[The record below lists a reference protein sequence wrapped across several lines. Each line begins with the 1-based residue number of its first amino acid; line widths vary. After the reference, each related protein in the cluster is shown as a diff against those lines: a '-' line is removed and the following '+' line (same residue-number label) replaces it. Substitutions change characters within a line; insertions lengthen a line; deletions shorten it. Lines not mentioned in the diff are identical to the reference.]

1 VDLLCYKGVVG
12 YLCRPLKTT
21 LLSEAQAIVKSP
33 GMLAN
38 YVEIT
43 KPRLSII
50 VVFSSIAGYFL
61 GAETYDWLTMVLLCI
76 GGYFLVGSSN
86 VFNQIIERDRDAL
99 MKRTMNRAIPMGR
112 IAVNHAWI
120 YGFAMALS
128 GVYLLYLINLPT
140 ALFGALSIV
149 LYAAVYTPLKTRTPL
164 CVFVGAFPGAI
175 PYMLGWVAASGS
187 FGIEPGT
194 LFMLQFFWQFPHFW
208 AIGWMLESDY
218 KAGGFK
224 MLPTGSADKGTAI
237 QIILYTI
244 WTIAVSLIPAFGV
257 TGYLY
262 ITIWSAAL
270 VLLLGLWFLYY
281 GIKLFK
287 ERTNAV
293 ARKLMLVSVSYITL
307 IQIIYV
313 ADKFI
318 R

>member
-1 VDLLCYKGVVG
+1 MTEVN
-12 YLCRPLKTT
+12 
-21 LLSEAQAIVKSP
+21 AIEKSP
-33 GMLAN
+33 SMVKN
-38 YVEIT
+38 FIEIT
-43 KPRLSII
+43 KPRLSVV

-61 GAETYDWLTMVLLCI
+61 GADSYDWKVVLMLVV

-86 VFNQIIERDRDAL
+86 VFNQIIEKDLDAL
-99 MKRTMNRAIPMGR
+99 MKRTLNRPLPTGR
-112 IAVNHAWI
+112 ISVSTAWI
-120 YGFAMALS
+120 YGLVMALS
-128 GVYLLYLINLPT
+128 GIYILYLINFAT
-140 ALFGALSIV
+140 AFFGALSII

-208 AIGWMLESDY
+208 AIGWMLEDDY

-224 MLPTGSADKGTAI
+224 MMPTGKADRGTAV
-237 QIILYTI
+237 QIIWYTV
-244 WTIAVSLIPAFGV
+244 WTIAISLIPAFGV
-257 TGYLY
+257 TGSLY
-262 ITIWSAAL
+262 MTWISAIIVGA
-270 VLLLGLWFLYY
+270 LGLWFLYY
-281 GIKLFK
+281 AIKLFK
-287 ERTNAV
+287 ERSNQV

-313 ADKFI
+313 VDKFL

>member
-1 VDLLCYKGVVG
+1 
-12 YLCRPLKTT
+12 
-21 LLSEAQAIVKSP
+21 LSQVNVIEKPPSVIK
-33 GMLAN
+33 N
-38 YVEIT
+38 YIDIT
-43 KPRLSII
+43 KPRLSIV
-50 VVFSSIAGYFL
+50 VVFSSVAGYFL
-61 GAETYDWLTMVLLCI
+61 GAESYDWWTVLLLCV

-86 VFNQIIERDRDAL
+86 VFNQIIEKDLDAL
-99 MKRTMNRAIPMGR
+99 MKRTQNRPLPTGR
-112 IAVNHAWI
+112 VSPQNAWI
-120 YGFAMALS
+120 YGLLMAVS
-128 GVYLLYLINLPT
+128 GVYMLFLINFAT
-140 ALFGALSIV
+140 AFFGALSIV

-208 AIGWMLESDY
+208 AIGWMLEDDY

-244 WTIAVSLIPAFGV
+244 WTVMVSLVPVFGV
-257 TGYLY
+257 TGDLY
-262 ITIWSAAL
+262 MTPYSA
-270 VLLLGLWFLYY
+270 VVVGLLGVWFLYY
-281 GIKLFK
+281 AVKLYK
-287 ERTNAV
+287 ERSNAI
-293 ARKLMLVSVSYITL
+293 AKKLMLVSVSYITL

-313 ADKFI
+313 VDKFL

>member
-1 VDLLCYKGVVG
+1 M
-12 YLCRPLKTT
+12 
-21 LLSEAQAIVKSP
+21 AQATAIEKSP
-33 GMLAN
+33 SAFRN
-38 YVEIT
+38 YLEIT
-43 KPRLSII
+43 KPRLSVV

-61 GAETYDWLTMVLLCI
+61 AAESYDFLTILFLCI

-99 MKRTMNRAIPMGR
+99 MKRTANRPIPTGR
-112 IAVNHAWI
+112 ISVQNAWI
-120 YGFAMALS
+120 YGLLMAFT
-128 GVYLLYLINLPT
+128 GVFLLYLINVPT
-140 ALFGALSIV
+140 AFFGALSIV
-149 LYAAVYTPLKTRTPL
+149 LYAALYTPLKTVSPL

-208 AIGWMLESDY
+208 AIGWMLEDDY

-224 MLPTGSADKGTAI
+224 MLPTGAADRGTAL
-237 QIILYTI
+237 QTVLYTV
-244 WTIAVSLIPAFGV
+244 WTVLVSLIPACGI
-257 TGYLY
+257 TGDLY
-262 ITIWSAAL
+262 ITPITA
-270 VLLLGLWFLYY
+270 VIVGLLGLWFLYSAVELY
-281 GIKLFK
+281 RK
-287 ERTNAV
+287 RTREV

-313 ADKFI
+313 VDKFL

>member
-1 VDLLCYKGVVG
+1 MTEVN
-12 YLCRPLKTT
+12 
-21 LLSEAQAIVKSP
+21 AIEKSP
-33 GMLAN
+33 SMVKN
-38 YVEIT
+38 FIEIT
-43 KPRLSII
+43 KPRLSVV

-61 GAETYDWLTMVLLCI
+61 GADSYDWKVVLMLVV

-86 VFNQIIERDRDAL
+86 VFNQIIEKDLDAL
-99 MKRTMNRAIPMGR
+99 MKRTRNRPLPTGR
-112 IAVNHAWI
+112 ISVSTAWI
-120 YGFAMALS
+120 YGLVMALS
-128 GVYLLYLINLPT
+128 GIYILYLINFAT
-140 ALFGALSIV
+140 AFFGALSII

-208 AIGWMLESDY
+208 AIGWMLEDDY

-224 MLPTGSADKGTAI
+224 MMPTGKADRGTAV
-237 QIILYTI
+237 QIIWYTV
-244 WTIAVSLIPAFGV
+244 WTIAISLIPAFGV
-257 TGYLY
+257 TGSLY
-262 ITIWSAAL
+262 MTWISAIIVGA
-270 VLLLGLWFLYY
+270 LGLWFLYY
-281 GIKLFK
+281 AIKLFK
-287 ERTNAV
+287 ERSNQV

-313 ADKFI
+313 VDKFL

>member
-1 VDLLCYKGVVG
+1 
-12 YLCRPLKTT
+12 
-21 LLSEAQAIVKSP
+21 
-33 GMLAN
+33 
-38 YVEIT
+38 
-43 KPRLSII
+43 
-50 VVFSSIAGYFL
+50 
-61 GAETYDWLTMVLLCI
+61 
-76 GGYFLVGSSN
+76 
-86 VFNQIIERDRDAL
+86 
-99 MKRTMNRAIPMGR
+99 
-112 IAVNHAWI
+112 
-120 YGFAMALS
+120 
-128 GVYLLYLINLPT
+128 
-140 ALFGALSIV
+140 
-149 LYAAVYTPLKTRTPL
+149 
-164 CVFVGAFPGAI
+164 
-175 PYMLGWVAASGS
+175 
-187 FGIEPGT
+187 
-194 LFMLQFFWQFPHFW
+194 
-208 AIGWMLESDY
+208 MLESDY

-257 TGYLY
+257 TGSLY